1 MSTMR
6 IDIMTL
12 FPDTMNAVL
21 HESILG
27 RAAKKGIIEVNC
39 VQIRDYTE
47 NKQCQVDDYP
57 YGGGWGCVMM
67 AQPLKS
73 CLDDI
78 MSTAKGRK
86 SRVIY
91 MSPQGKPYDQQTAR
105 RLRDDYDHLVLVCG
119 HYEGIDERFI
129 EECADEEISI
139 GDFVLTGGEI
149 AAMAVADSVCRLVP
163 GVLSDEECFTGESH
177 WDGVLEYPQY
187 TRPEVWEGRAVPE
200 VLLQGNHAAVDE
212 WRRKKS
218 LERTMDKRPD
228 MFERL
233 ELTDK
238 KDIKLVGQIKKER
251 SRMKLTQPISC
262 RPATE
267 SDIDGIML
275 IVRQARNYLK
285 KHRVDQWQGEYPT
298 HDIFAA
304 DIANGECYAV
314 TYGERL
320 AGFFCLTEAPESG
333 YDKITDGK
341 WHGEGKYC
349 TLHRMAIE
357 AQFRG
362 TSLSDTL
369 IDFADDMARAK
380 GAECVR
386 TDTHRKNKAMQRL
399 LKRKGYV
406 YRGNVLVDEA
416 GHDPARQAF
425 EKKL

>member
-1 MSTMR
+1 MR

-78 MSTAKGRK
+78 MSTAQDRK

-105 RLRDDYDHLVLVCG
+105 RLRDEYDHLVLVCG

-129 EECADEEISI
+129 EQCVDEEISI

-228 MFERL
+228 MFRKL

-238 KDIKLVGQIKKER
+238 RDIKLIEQIKKER
-251 SRMKLTQPISC
+251 SRMKLKQPIGC
-262 RPATE
+262 RFATE
-267 SDIDGIML
+267 DDIDDIML
-275 IVRQARNYLK
+275 IVRQAKNYLK
-285 KHRVDQWQGEYPT
+285 KHRVDQWQSDYPT
-298 HDIFAA
+298 WETFTA
-304 DIANGECYAV
+304 DIANNECYAV

-320 AGFFCLTEAPESG
+320 VGFFSMTEAPKSA
-333 YDKITDGK
+333 YDNITDGK
-341 WHGEGKYC
+341 WHGEGKFC
-349 TLHRMAIE
+349 TLHRIAIE

-362 TSLSDTL
+362 THLSDRL
-369 IDFADDMARAK
+369 LDYADDTAK
-380 GAECVR
+380 SLGAEYMRVI
-386 TDTHRKNKAMQRL
+386 THRKNKPTLNL
-399 LKRKGYV
+399 LKRKGFV
-406 YRGNVLVDEA
+406 YRGNVTVPAEY
-416 GHDPARQAF
+416 GSDPARQAL

>member
-78 MSTAKGRK
+78 MSTAKDRK

-129 EECADEEISI
+129 EQCVDEEISI
-139 GDFVLTGGEI
+139 GDYVLTGGEI

-238 KDIKLVGQIKKER
+238 KDIKLVEQIKKER

-362 TSLSDTL
+362 TSLSDML

-380 GAECVR
+380 DAECVR
-386 TDTHRKNKAMQRL
+386 TDTHRKNKAMQKL